1 MPADSEETM
10 AMPARAAG
18 TIGFLQLCFDCG
30 YGAAIRLRREV
41 QTRLE
46 GADRYDAATAVLFG
60 ALILLVAV
68 TFRDY
73 GISNDEE
80 VQQHYAELIV
90 AYYRSGFVDQSV
102 FHFRNLYL
110 YGGLFDL
117 IALGLQHLVP
127 LEPYALRHLLTALTG
142 IGGIFAVW
150 ATARAIGGSGA
161 AMVAALAIALCG
173 TWYGAMF
180 NHTKDIPFA
189 AAMMGAVYL
198 LVRIGR
204 ELPRPR
210 WHLVVAF
217 GLLVGCAL
225 GIRVLGMLLFA
236 YAAFVVV
243 IHAPIFAREIWR
255 EKAWREKAWREKAWR
270 EKAWREKAWR
280 EKAWRENAWR
290 ATLVFFARS
299 ALRFLP
305 ALVIAY
311 AIMIATWPWA
321 ALAPLNPLRAMTAF
335 ADFHYQIKTILDGH
349 VYYMAD
355 VPRWYIPTYMAIKL
369 TLHLLIGTALALA
382 FAMLPRGEG
391 EVANASSRKEIA
403 LIALAA
409 FFPLICDVIASG
421 PAFSGM
427 RHFLFTVPPIA
438 VLAGLGLDGLLAR
451 LQARRPL
458 VAALALAL
466 VLADLGWNASTLYRL
481 HPDEYLYFN
490 PLVGGLAGAS
500 RRYDTDYWVNIMPE
514 AVTDL
519 EHFLDRTE
527 GGAAKTG
534 PRHRYQ
540 VAVCGE
546 RLPFEKEADARLQW
560 TRDPSRAE
568 FFIAPTHMNCDR
580 ALEGKVVATIE
591 RMGVVIGVV
600 KDRRAVINRNV
611 AGLNSTSP
619 NRRD

>member
-1 MPADSEETM
+1 MPADSKETM

-18 TIGFLQLCFDCG
+18 TVGFLQLCFDYG
-30 YGAAIRLRREV
+30 YGAAIRLRREFKIW
-41 QTRLE
+41 LA
-46 GADRYDAATAVLFG
+46 GADRYDAVAAVLFS
-60 ALILLVAV
+60 ALILLVAF

-90 AYYRSGFVDQSV
+90 GYYRSGFVDQSV

-117 IALGLQHLVP
+117 IALGLQNLVP

-142 IGGIFAVW
+142 VGGIFAVW
-150 ATARAIGGSGA
+150 ATARAIGGSRA
-161 AMVAALAIALCG
+161 ALLAALAIALCG

-210 WHLVVAF
+210 WHLVIAF

-243 IHAPIFAREIWR
+243 IHAPIFSGAIWR
-255 EKAWREKAWREKAWR
+255 EKGWRNQAWRNQAWRNQAWR
-270 EKAWREKAWR
+270 NQAWRT
-280 EKAWRENAWR
+280 
-290 ATLVFFARS
+290 TLVFFARS

-311 AIMIATWPWA
+311 AIMIAAWPWA

-335 ADFHYQIKTILDGH
+335 AEFHYQIKTILDGH

-369 TLHLLIGTALALA
+369 TLPLLIGTALALA
-382 FAMLPRGEG
+382 FTMLPRGEG
-391 EVANASSRKEIA
+391 EVANAASRKEIA

-409 FFPLICDVIASG
+409 FFPLICDVIGSG

-438 VLAGLGLDGLLAR
+438 VLAGLGLEGLLGR

-458 VAALALAL
+458 VGAFALVL

-527 GGAAKTG
+527 GGAAKIG
-534 PRHRYQ
+534 PRHRHL

-560 TRDPSRAE
+560 TRDSSRAE

-611 AGLNSTSP
+611 AGLSP
-619 NRRD
+619 LGSNRRD

>member
-1 MPADSEETM
+1 MV
-10 AMPARAAG
+10 MPARAAG
-18 TIGFLQLCFDCG
+18 TVGFLQLCFDYG
-30 YGAAIRLRREV
+30 YGATARLRRGV
-41 QTRLE
+41 QERLPR
-46 GADRYDAATAVLFG
+46 ADRYDAVAAILFG
-60 ALILLVAV
+60 TLIVLVAF

-73 GISNDEE
+73 AISNDEE
-80 VQQHYAELIV
+80 VQQRYAELIV

-117 IALGLQHLVP
+117 VALGLQDLLP
-127 LEPYALRHLLTALTG
+127 LEPYAVRHLLTALTG
-142 IGGIFAVW
+142 IGGIVAVW
-150 ATARAIGGSGA
+150 ATARAIGGSRA
-161 AMVAALAIALCG
+161 ALLAALAIALCG

-189 AAMMGAVYL
+189 AAMMGGVYF

-210 WHLVVAF
+210 WHLVIPF
-217 GLLVGCAL
+217 GLLIGCAL
-225 GIRVLGMLLFA
+225 GTRVLGMLLVG
-236 YAAFVVV
+236 YAAFFVFT
-243 IHAPIFAREIWR
+243 HAPIFRGKTWR
-255 EKAWREKAWREKAWR
+255 E
-270 EKAWREKAWR
+270 
-280 EKAWRENAWR
+280 
-290 ATLVFFARS
+290 TLVFFAQS

-305 ALVIAY
+305 AFILAY

-335 ADFHYQIKTILDGH
+335 ADFHYQIKTFLDGH

-369 TLHLLIGTALALA
+369 TLLLLVGAALALA
-382 FAMLPRGEG
+382 LVMLPRSQARAENGMWRRET
-391 EVANASSRKEIA
+391 A
-403 LIALAA
+403 LVALAA
-409 FFPLICDVIASG
+409 FFPLICDVIAGG

-438 VLAGLGLDGLLAR
+438 VLAGLGLNGLLAR

-458 VAALALAL
+458 VAAFALAI
-466 VLADLGWNASTLYRL
+466 VLLDLGWNATTLYRL
-481 HPDEYLYFN
+481 HPEEYLYFN

-534 PRHRYQ
+534 PRHRYL

-546 RLPFEKEADARLQW
+546 RLPFEKEADARLEW
-560 TRDPSRAE
+560 TRD
-568 FFIAPTHMNCDR
+568 
-580 ALEGKVVATIE
+580 
-591 RMGVVIGVV
+591 
-600 KDRRAVINRNV
+600 
-611 AGLNSTSP
+611 
-619 NRRD
+619 

>member
-1 MPADSEETM
+1 MVMPA
-10 AMPARAAG
+10 PAAG
-18 TIGFLQLCFDCG
+18 TIGLLQLCVDRAHRA
-30 YGAAIRLRREV
+30 GARLRR
-41 QTRLE
+41 QLTTGLE
-46 GADRYDAATAVLFG
+46 GADRYDAVAAALLT
-60 ALILLVAV
+60 ALIVLVV
-68 TFRDY
+68 FTFRDY

-80 VQQHYAELIV
+80 VQQHYAELIM
-90 AYYRSGFVDQSV
+90 AYYRSGLIDQSV

-117 IALGLQHLVP
+117 AALGLQGLLP
-127 LEPYALRHLLTALTG
+127 LEPYAVRHLLTACCG
-142 IGGIFAVW
+142 IGGILAVW
-150 ATARAIGGSGA
+150 ATARAIGGSRA
-161 AMVAALAIALCG
+161 ALLAALALALCG

-189 AAMMGAVYL
+189 AAMMGVVYL

-210 WHLVVAF
+210 WRLVAAV
-217 GLLVGCAL
+217 GVLVGCAL
-225 GIRVLGMLLFA
+225 GIRVLGMLALF
-236 YAAFVVV
+236 YAAFVVL
-243 IHAPIFAREIWR
+243 IHAPIFRGATGFNADRFFRRETWG
-255 EKAWREKAWREKAWR
+255 E
-270 EKAWREKAWR
+270 
-280 EKAWRENAWR
+280 
-290 ATLVFFARS
+290 TLVFFARS
-299 ALRFLP
+299 ALRLLP

-311 AIMIATWPWA
+311 VIMIAAWPWA

-335 ADFHYQIKTILDGH
+335 ADFHYQIKTMVDGH

-355 VPRWYIPTYMAIKL
+355 VPRWYIPTYMGIKL
-369 TLHLLIGTALALA
+369 TLLLLIGAALALV
-382 FAMLPRGEG
+382 FAMLPRARAKGTRAG
-391 EVANASSRKEIA
+391 APPRKEIA
-403 LIALAA
+403 LVAVAA
-409 FFPLICDVIASG
+409 FFPLICDVVAGG
-421 PAFSGM
+421 PAFTGM

-451 LQARRPL
+451 VQAHRPMIAAFALTL
-458 VAALALAL
+458 V
-466 VLADLGWNASTLYRL
+466 VADLGWNASTLYRL

-519 EHFLDRTE
+519 ERFLDRTE

-534 PRHRYQ
+534 PRHRYM

-546 RLPFEKEADARLQW
+546 RLPFEKEADGRLQW
-560 TRDPSRAE
+560 TRDASRAE

-600 KDRRAVINRNV
+600 KDRRAVIHRSV
-611 AGLNSTSP
+611 AGLSPTSP

>member
-1 MPADSEETM
+1 
-10 AMPARAAG
+10 MPARAAG
-18 TIGFLQLCFDCG
+18 TIGFLQLCFGYG
-30 YGAAIRLRREV
+30 YGALVRLQRQIKARIE
-41 QTRLE
+41 R
-46 GADRYDAATAVLFG
+46 ADRYDAVAAALFT
-60 ALILLVAV
+60 ALIVLVAC

-80 VQQHYAELIV
+80 VQQRYAELIA
-90 AYYRSGFVDQSV
+90 AYYRSGLVDQSV

-117 IALGLQHLVP
+117 VALGLQSVLP
-127 LEPYALRHLLTALTG
+127 LEPYAVRHLLTALCG
-142 IGGIFAVW
+142 IGGILAVW
-150 ATARAIGGSGA
+150 ATARAIGGSRA
-161 AMVAALAIALCG
+161 ALLAALAIALCG
-173 TWYGAMF
+173 TWYGAMY

-189 AAMMGAVYL
+189 AAMMGTVYV

-225 GIRVLGMLLFA
+225 GIRVLGMLALF
-236 YAAFVVV
+236 YAAFVVL
-243 IHAPIFAREIWR
+243 IHAPISCSATLFDIKSFFHGET
-255 EKAWREKAWREKAWR
+255 
-270 EKAWREKAWR
+270 
-280 EKAWRENAWR
+280 WR
-290 ATLVFFARS
+290 ATIAFLARS
-299 ALRFLP
+299 ALRLLP

-311 AIMIATWPWA
+311 VIMVASWPWA

-335 ADFHYQIKTILDGH
+335 ADFHYQIKTMVDGH

-369 TLHLLIGTALALA
+369 TLLLLIGAALALA
-382 FAMLPRGEG
+382 LAVWPRGEG
-391 EVANASSRKEIA
+391 PVAGAPWRKETA
-403 LIALAA
+403 LVALAA
-409 FFPLICDVIASG
+409 FFPLVCDVAAGG
-421 PAFSGM
+421 PAFTGM

-438 VLAGLGLDGLLAR
+438 VLAGLGLHGLFAR
-451 LQARRPL
+451 VQARRPM
-458 VAALALAL
+458 VAAFALTL
-466 VLADLGWNASTLYRL
+466 VVVDLGWSASTLYRL

-527 GGAAKTG
+527 TGVAKTG
-534 PRHRYQ
+534 PRHRYL

-560 TRDPSRAE
+560 TRDASRAE

-591 RMGVVIGVV
+591 RMGVLIGVV
-600 KDRRAVINRNV
+600 KDRRAVIRRSV
-611 AGLNSTSP
+611 AGLNPSGV

>member
-10 AMPARAAG
+10 VMPARAAG
-18 TIGFLQLCFDCG
+18 TVGFLQLCFDYG
-30 YGAAIRLRREV
+30 YGAARLRRGV
-41 QTRLE
+41 QERLPR
-46 GADRYDAATAVLFG
+46 ADRYDAMAAILFG
-60 ALILLVAV
+60 ALIVLVAF

-73 GISNDEE
+73 AISNDEE
-80 VQQHYAELIV
+80 VQQRYAELIV

-117 IALGLQHLVP
+117 VALGLQDLLP

-142 IGGIFAVW
+142 IGGIVAVW
-150 ATARAIGGSGA
+150 ATARAIGGSRA
-161 AMVAALAIALCG
+161 ALLAALAIALCG

-189 AAMMGAVYL
+189 AAMMGGVYF

-210 WHLVVAF
+210 WHLVIPF
-217 GLLVGCAL
+217 GLLIGCAL
-225 GIRVLGMLLFA
+225 GIRVLGMLLVG
-236 YAAFVVV
+236 YAAFFVF
-243 IHAPIFAREIWR
+243 IQAPIFRGKTWR
-255 EKAWREKAWREKAWR
+255 E
-270 EKAWREKAWR
+270 
-280 EKAWRENAWR
+280 
-290 ATLVFFARS
+290 TLVFFAQS

-305 ALVIAY
+305 AFILAY

-335 ADFHYQIKTILDGH
+335 ADFHYQIKTFLDGH

-369 TLHLLIGTALALA
+369 TLLLLVGAALALA
-382 FAMLPRGEG
+382 LVMLPRSQARAENGMWRRET
-391 EVANASSRKEIA
+391 A
-403 LIALAA
+403 LVALAA
-409 FFPLICDVIASG
+409 FFPLICDVIAGG

-438 VLAGLGLDGLLAR
+438 VLAGLGLNGLLAR

-458 VAALALAL
+458 VAAFALAI
-466 VLADLGWNASTLYRL
+466 VLLDLGWNATTLYRL
-481 HPDEYLYFN
+481 HPEEYLYFN

-534 PRHRYQ
+534 PRHRYL

-546 RLPFEKEADARLQW
+546 RLPFEKEADARLEW
-560 TRDPSRAE
+560 TRDSSRAE

-580 ALEGKVVATIE
+580 ALEGKVVASIE

-600 KDRRAVINRNV
+600 KDRRAVIHRSV
-611 AGLNSTSP
+611 AGL
-619 NRRD
+619 R

>member
-1 MPADSEETM
+1 MV
-10 AMPARAAG
+10 MPARAAG
-18 TIGFLQLCFDCG
+18 TVGFLQLCFDYG
-30 YGAAIRLRREV
+30 YGAAARLRRGV
-41 QTRLE
+41 QERLPR
-46 GADRYDAATAVLFG
+46 ADRYDAMAAILFG
-60 ALILLVAV
+60 ALIVLVAF

-73 GISNDEE
+73 AISNDEE
-80 VQQHYAELIV
+80 VQQRYAELIV

-117 IALGLQHLVP
+117 VALGLQDLLP
-127 LEPYALRHLLTALTG
+127 LEPYAVRHLLTALTG
-142 IGGIFAVW
+142 IGGIVAVW
-150 ATARAIGGSGA
+150 ATARAIGGSRA
-161 AMVAALAIALCG
+161 ALLAALAIALCG

-189 AAMMGAVYL
+189 AAMMGGVYF

-210 WHLVVAF
+210 WHLVIPF
-217 GLLVGCAL
+217 GLLIGCAL
-225 GIRVLGMLLFA
+225 GIRVLGMLLVG
-236 YAAFVVV
+236 YAAFFVF
-243 IHAPIFAREIWR
+243 IQAPIFRGKTWR
-255 EKAWREKAWREKAWR
+255 E
-270 EKAWREKAWR
+270 
-280 EKAWRENAWR
+280 
-290 ATLVFFARS
+290 TLVFFAQS

-305 ALVIAY
+305 AFILAY

-335 ADFHYQIKTILDGH
+335 ADFHYQIKTFLDGH

-369 TLHLLIGTALALA
+369 TLPLLVGAALALA
-382 FAMLPRGEG
+382 LVMLPRSQARAENGMWRRET
-391 EVANASSRKEIA
+391 A
-403 LIALAA
+403 LVALAA
-409 FFPLICDVIASG
+409 FFPLICDVIAGG

-438 VLAGLGLDGLLAR
+438 VLAGLGLNGLLAR
-451 LQARRPL
+451 LRARRPL
-458 VAALALAL
+458 VAAFALAI
-466 VLADLGWNASTLYRL
+466 VLLDFGWNATTLYRL
-481 HPDEYLYFN
+481 HPEEYLYFN

-514 AVTDL
+514 AVTNL

-534 PRHRYQ
+534 PRHRYL

-546 RLPFEKEADARLQW
+546 RLPFEKEADARLEW
-560 TRDPSRAE
+560 TRDSSRAE

-580 ALEGKVVATIE
+580 ALEGKVVASIE

-600 KDRRAVINRNV
+600 KDRRAVIHRSV
-611 AGLNSTSP
+611 AGL
-619 NRRD
+619 R

>member
-1 MPADSEETM
+1 MV
-10 AMPARAAG
+10 MPARAAG
-18 TIGFLQLCFDCG
+18 TVGFLQLCFDYG
-30 YGAAIRLRREV
+30 YGAAARLRRGV
-41 QTRLE
+41 QERLPR
-46 GADRYDAATAVLFG
+46 ADRYDAMAAILFG
-60 ALILLVAV
+60 ALIVLVAF

-73 GISNDEE
+73 AISNDEE
-80 VQQHYAELIV
+80 VQQRYAELIV

-117 IALGLQHLVP
+117 VALGLQDLLP

-142 IGGIFAVW
+142 IGGIVAVW
-150 ATARAIGGSGA
+150 ATARAIGGSRA
-161 AMVAALAIALCG
+161 ALLAALAIALCG

-189 AAMMGAVYL
+189 AAMMGGVYF

-210 WHLVVAF
+210 WHLVIPF
-217 GLLVGCAL
+217 GLLIGCAL
-225 GIRVLGMLLFA
+225 GIRVLGMLLVG
-236 YAAFVVV
+236 YAAFFVF
-243 IHAPIFAREIWR
+243 IQAPIFRGKTWR
-255 EKAWREKAWREKAWR
+255 E
-270 EKAWREKAWR
+270 
-280 EKAWRENAWR
+280 
-290 ATLVFFARS
+290 TLVFFAQS

-305 ALVIAY
+305 AFILAY

-335 ADFHYQIKTILDGH
+335 ADFHYQIKTFLDGH

-369 TLHLLIGTALALA
+369 TLLLLVGAALAVALV
-382 FAMLPRGEG
+382 MLPRSQARAENGMWRRET
-391 EVANASSRKEIA
+391 A
-403 LIALAA
+403 LVALAA
-409 FFPLICDVIASG
+409 FFPLICDVIAGG

-438 VLAGLGLDGLLAR
+438 VLAGLGLNGLLAR
-451 LQARRPL
+451 LRARRPL
-458 VAALALAL
+458 VAAFALAI
-466 VLADLGWNASTLYRL
+466 VLLDLGWNATTLYRL
-481 HPDEYLYFN
+481 HPEEYLYFN

-514 AVTDL
+514 AVTNL

-534 PRHRYQ
+534 PRHRYL

-546 RLPFEKEADARLQW
+546 RLPFEKEADARLEW
-560 TRDPSRAE
+560 TRDSSRAE

-580 ALEGKVVATIE
+580 ALEGKVVASIE

-600 KDRRAVINRNV
+600 KDRRAVIHRSV
-611 AGLNSTSP
+611 AGL
-619 NRRD
+619 R

>member
-1 MPADSEETM
+1 MVT
-10 AMPARAAG
+10 PARAAG
-18 TIGFLQLCFDCG
+18 TVGFLQLCFDYGC
-30 YGAAIRLRREV
+30 GAAARLRREV
-41 QTRLE
+41 RQRLAR
-46 GADRYDAATAVLFG
+46 ADRYDALAAVLFG
-60 ALILLVAV
+60 ALIVLVAY

-73 GISNDEE
+73 AISNDEE
-80 VQQHYAELIV
+80 VQQRYAELIV

-117 IALGLQHLVP
+117 VALGLQNLLP
-127 LEPYALRHLLTALTG
+127 LEPYAVRHLLTALTG
-142 IGGIFAVW
+142 IGGIVAVW
-150 ATARAIGGSGA
+150 ATARAIGGSRA
-161 AMVAALAIALCG
+161 ALLAALAIALCG

-189 AAMMGAVYL
+189 AAMMGGVYF

-210 WHLVVAF
+210 WHLVIPF
-217 GLLVGCAL
+217 GLLIGCAL
-225 GIRVLGMLLFA
+225 GIRVLGMLLVG
-236 YAAFVVV
+236 YAAFFVF
-243 IHAPIFAREIWR
+243 IQAPIFRGKTWR
-255 EKAWREKAWREKAWR
+255 E
-270 EKAWREKAWR
+270 
-280 EKAWRENAWR
+280 
-290 ATLVFFARS
+290 TLVFFAQS

-305 ALVIAY
+305 AFILAY

-335 ADFHYQIKTILDGH
+335 ADFHYQIKTFLDGH

-369 TLHLLIGTALALA
+369 TLLLLVGAALALA
-382 FAMLPRGEG
+382 LVMLPRSQARAENGMWRRET
-391 EVANASSRKEIA
+391 A
-403 LIALAA
+403 LVALAA
-409 FFPLICDVIASG
+409 FFPLICDVIAGG

-438 VLAGLGLDGLLAR
+438 VLAGLGLNGLLAR
-451 LQARRPL
+451 LRARRPL
-458 VAALALAL
+458 VAAFALAI
-466 VLADLGWNASTLYRL
+466 VLLDLGWNATTLYRL
-481 HPDEYLYFN
+481 HPEEYLYFN

-514 AVTDL
+514 AVTNL

-534 PRHRYQ
+534 PRHRYL

-546 RLPFEKEADARLQW
+546 RLPFEKEADARLEW
-560 TRDPSRAE
+560 TRDSSRAE

-580 ALEGKVVATIE
+580 ALEGKVVASIE

-600 KDRRAVINRNV
+600 KDRRAVIHRSV
-611 AGLNSTSP
+611 AGL
-619 NRRD
+619 R

>member
-1 MPADSEETM
+1 MV
-10 AMPARAAG
+10 MPARAAG
-18 TIGFLQLCFDCG
+18 TIGFLQLGFDRG
-30 YGAAIRLRREV
+30 YGALVRLQRQIKARIE
-41 QTRLE
+41 R
-46 GADRYDAATAVLFG
+46 ADRYDAVAAALFT
-60 ALILLVAV
+60 ALIVLVAF

-80 VQQHYAELIV
+80 VQQRYAELIV
-90 AYYRSGFVDQSV
+90 AYYRSGLVDQSV

-117 IALGLQHLVP
+117 AALGLQGVLP
-127 LEPYALRHLLTALTG
+127 LEPYAVRHLLTAFCG
-142 IGGIFAVW
+142 IGGILAVW
-150 ATARAIGGSGA
+150 ATARAIGGSRA
-161 AMVAALAIALCG
+161 ALLAALAIALCG

-189 AAMMGAVYL
+189 AAMMGAVYV

-225 GIRVLGMLLFA
+225 GIRVLGMLALF
-236 YAAFVVV
+236 YAAFVVL
-243 IHAPIFAREIWR
+243 IHAPIFRSATLFDIRSLFQGET
-255 EKAWREKAWREKAWR
+255 
-270 EKAWREKAWR
+270 
-280 EKAWRENAWR
+280 WR
-290 ATLVFFARS
+290 ATIAFFARS
-299 ALRFLP
+299 ALRLLP

-311 AIMIATWPWA
+311 VIMVASWPWA
-321 ALAPLNPLRAMTAF
+321 ALAPFNPLRAMTAF
-335 ADFHYQIKTILDGH
+335 ADFHYQIKTMVDGH

-369 TLHLLIGTALALA
+369 TLLLLIGAALALA
-382 FAMLPRGEG
+382 LAVRPRGEG
-391 EVANASSRKEIA
+391 PVASTPWRKEIA
-403 LIALAA
+403 LVALAA
-409 FFPLICDVIASG
+409 FFPLVCDVAAGG
-421 PAFSGM
+421 PAFTGM

-438 VLAGLGLDGLLAR
+438 VLAGLGLHGLFAR
-451 LQARRPL
+451 VQARRPM
-458 VAALALAL
+458 VAAFALTL
-466 VLADLGWNASTLYRL
+466 VVVDLGWSASTLYRL

-527 GGAAKTG
+527 TGVAKTG
-534 PRHRYQ
+534 PRHRYL

-560 TRDPSRAE
+560 TRDASRAE

-591 RMGVVIGVV
+591 RMGVLIGVV
-600 KDRRAVINRNV
+600 KDRRAVIRRSV
-611 AGLNSTSP
+611 AGLNPSGV

>member
-1 MPADSEETM
+1 MV
-10 AMPARAAG
+10 MPARAAG
-18 TIGFLQLCFDCG
+18 TVGFLQLCFDYG
-30 YGAAIRLRREV
+30 YGAAARLRRGV
-41 QTRLE
+41 QERLPR
-46 GADRYDAATAVLFG
+46 ADRYDAMAAILFG
-60 ALILLVAV
+60 ALIVLVAF

-73 GISNDEE
+73 AISNDEE
-80 VQQHYAELIV
+80 VQQRYAELIV

-117 IALGLQHLVP
+117 VALGLQDLLP
-127 LEPYALRHLLTALTG
+127 LEPYAVRHLLTALTG
-142 IGGIFAVW
+142 IGGIVAVW
-150 ATARAIGGSGA
+150 ATARAIGGSRA
-161 AMVAALAIALCG
+161 ALLAALAIALCG

-189 AAMMGAVYL
+189 AAMMGGVYF

-210 WHLVVAF
+210 WHLVIPF
-217 GLLVGCAL
+217 GLLIGCAL
-225 GIRVLGMLLFA
+225 GIRVLGMLLVG
-236 YAAFVVV
+236 YAAFFVF
-243 IHAPIFAREIWR
+243 IQAPIFRGKTWR
-255 EKAWREKAWREKAWR
+255 E
-270 EKAWREKAWR
+270 
-280 EKAWRENAWR
+280 
-290 ATLVFFARS
+290 TLVFFAQS

-305 ALVIAY
+305 AFILAY

-335 ADFHYQIKTILDGH
+335 ADFHYQIKTFLDGH

-369 TLHLLIGTALALA
+369 TLLLLVGAALALA
-382 FAMLPRGEG
+382 LVMLPRSQARVENGTWRRET
-391 EVANASSRKEIA
+391 A
-403 LIALAA
+403 LVALAA
-409 FFPLICDVIASG
+409 FFPLICDVIAGG

-438 VLAGLGLDGLLAR
+438 VLAGLGLNGLLAR
-451 LQARRPL
+451 LRARRPL
-458 VAALALAL
+458 VAAFALAI
-466 VLADLGWNASTLYRL
+466 VLLDFGWNATTLYRL
-481 HPDEYLYFN
+481 HPEEYLYFN

-514 AVTDL
+514 AVTNL

-534 PRHRYQ
+534 PRHRYL

-546 RLPFEKEADARLQW
+546 RLPFEKEADARLEW
-560 TRDPSRAE
+560 TRDSSRAE

-580 ALEGKVVATIE
+580 ALEGKVVASIE

-600 KDRRAVINRNV
+600 KDRRAVIHRSV
-611 AGLNSTSP
+611 AGL
-619 NRRD
+619 R

>member
-1 MPADSEETM
+1 MV
-10 AMPARAAG
+10 MPARAAG
-18 TIGFLQLCFDCG
+18 AGGFLQLCFDYG
-30 YGAAIRLRREV
+30 YGATARLRRGV
-41 QTRLE
+41 QERLPR
-46 GADRYDAATAVLFG
+46 ADRYDAVAAILFG
-60 ALILLVAV
+60 TLIVLVAF

-73 GISNDEE
+73 AISNDEE
-80 VQQHYAELIV
+80 VQQRYAELIV

-117 IALGLQHLVP
+117 VALGLQDLLP

-142 IGGIFAVW
+142 IGGIVAVW
-150 ATARAIGGSGA
+150 ATARAIGGSRA
-161 AMVAALAIALCG
+161 ALLAALAIALCG

-189 AAMMGAVYL
+189 AAMMGGVYF

-210 WHLVVAF
+210 WHLVIPF
-217 GLLVGCAL
+217 GLLIGCAL
-225 GIRVLGMLLFA
+225 GIRVLGMLLVG
-236 YAAFVVV
+236 YAAFFVF
-243 IHAPIFAREIWR
+243 IHAPIFRGKTWR
-255 EKAWREKAWREKAWR
+255 E
-270 EKAWREKAWR
+270 
-280 EKAWRENAWR
+280 
-290 ATLVFFARS
+290 TLVFFAQS

-305 ALVIAY
+305 AFILAY

-335 ADFHYQIKTILDGH
+335 ADFHYQIKTFLDGH

-369 TLHLLIGTALALA
+369 TLLLLVGAALALA
-382 FAMLPRGEG
+382 LVMLPRSQARAENGMWRRET
-391 EVANASSRKEIA
+391 A
-403 LIALAA
+403 LVALAA
-409 FFPLICDVIASG
+409 FFPLICDVIAGG

-438 VLAGLGLDGLLAR
+438 VLAGLGLNGLLAR

-458 VAALALAL
+458 VAAFALAI
-466 VLADLGWNASTLYRL
+466 VLLDLGWNATTLYRL
-481 HPDEYLYFN
+481 HPEEYLYFN

-514 AVTDL
+514 AVTNL

-534 PRHRYQ
+534 PRHRYL

-546 RLPFEKEADARLQW
+546 RLPFEKEADARLEW
-560 TRDPSRAE
+560 TRDSSRAE

-580 ALEGKVVATIE
+580 ALEGKVVASIE

-600 KDRRAVINRNV
+600 KDRRAVIHRSV
-611 AGLNSTSP
+611 AGL
-619 NRRD
+619 R

>member
-1 MPADSEETM
+1 MV
-10 AMPARAAG
+10 MPARAAG
-18 TIGFLQLCFDCG
+18 TVGFLQLCFDYG
-30 YGAAIRLRREV
+30 YGAAARLRRGV
-41 QTRLE
+41 QERLPR
-46 GADRYDAATAVLFG
+46 ADRYDAMAAILFG
-60 ALILLVAV
+60 ALIVLVAF

-73 GISNDEE
+73 AISNDEE
-80 VQQHYAELIV
+80 VQQRYAELIV

-117 IALGLQHLVP
+117 VALGLQDLLP

-142 IGGIFAVW
+142 IGGIVAVW
-150 ATARAIGGSGA
+150 ATARAIGGSRA
-161 AMVAALAIALCG
+161 ALLAALAIALCG

-189 AAMMGAVYL
+189 AAMMGGVYF

-210 WHLVVAF
+210 WHLVIPF
-217 GLLVGCAL
+217 GLLIGCAL
-225 GIRVLGMLLFA
+225 GIRVLGMLLVG
-236 YAAFVVV
+236 YAAFFVF
-243 IHAPIFAREIWR
+243 IQAPIFRGKTWR
-255 EKAWREKAWREKAWR
+255 E
-270 EKAWREKAWR
+270 
-280 EKAWRENAWR
+280 
-290 ATLVFFARS
+290 TLVFFAQS

-305 ALVIAY
+305 AFILAY

-335 ADFHYQIKTILDGH
+335 ADFHYQIKTFLDGH

-369 TLHLLIGTALALA
+369 TLLLLVGAALALA
-382 FAMLPRGEG
+382 LVMLPRSQARTENGMWRRET
-391 EVANASSRKEIA
+391 A
-403 LIALAA
+403 LVALAA
-409 FFPLICDVIASG
+409 FFPLICDVIAGG

-438 VLAGLGLDGLLAR
+438 VLAGLGLNGLLAR

-458 VAALALAL
+458 VAAFALAI
-466 VLADLGWNASTLYRL
+466 VLLDLGWNATTLYRL
-481 HPDEYLYFN
+481 HPEEYLYFN

-527 GGAAKTG
+527 GGGAAKTG
-534 PRHRYQ
+534 PRHRYL

-546 RLPFEKEADARLQW
+546 RLPFEKEADARLEW
-560 TRDPSRAE
+560 TRDSSRAE

-580 ALEGKVVATIE
+580 ALEGKVVASIE
-591 RMGVVIGVV
+591 RLGVVIGVV
-600 KDRRAVINRNV
+600 KDRRAVIHRSV
-611 AGLNSTSP
+611 AGL
-619 NRRD
+619 R

>member
-1 MPADSEETM
+1 MG
-10 AMPARAAG
+10 MPARSAG
-18 TIGFLQLCFDCG
+18 TIGFLQLCFDFG
-30 YGAAIRLRREV
+30 YGAAVRLQREIKALIE
-41 QTRLE
+41 R
-46 GADRYDAATAVLFG
+46 ADRYDAVAAGLFT
-60 ALILLVAV
+60 ALIVLAAF

-90 AYYRSGFVDQSV
+90 AYYRSGLVDQSV

-117 IALGLQHLVP
+117 VALGLQNLLP
-127 LEPYALRHLLTALTG
+127 LEPYAVRHLLTALCG
-142 IGGIFAVW
+142 IGGILAVW
-150 ATARAIGGSGA
+150 ATARTIGGSRA
-161 AMVAALAIALCG
+161 ALFAALALALCG

-189 AAMMGAVYL
+189 AAMMGAVFV
-198 LVRIGR
+198 LVRMGR

-210 WHLVVAF
+210 WHLVAAF

-225 GIRVLGMLLFA
+225 GIRVLGMLLLF
-236 YAAFVVV
+236 YAAFVVL
-243 IHAPIFAREIWR
+243 IHAPIFRAATLFDAKAFFSKAFFNGKTAFNGRTFFQSKIWR
-255 EKAWREKAWREKAWR
+255 E
-270 EKAWREKAWR
+270 
-280 EKAWRENAWR
+280 
-290 ATLVFFARS
+290 TLVFFARS
-299 ALRFLP
+299 AFRFLP

-311 AIMIATWPWA
+311 VIMIATWPWA

-335 ADFHYQIKTILDGH
+335 ADFHYQIKTMVDGH

-369 TLHLLIGTALALA
+369 TLLLLIGAGLALV
-382 FAMLPRGEG
+382 FAMLPRGDG
-391 EVANASSRKEIA
+391 PNGNTSWRKEIA
-403 LIALAA
+403 LVALAA
-409 FFPLICDVIASG
+409 FFPLVCDVVAGG
-421 PAFSGM
+421 PAFTGM

-438 VLAGLGLDGLLAR
+438 VLAGLGLHGLLAR
-451 LQARRPL
+451 VQAHRPM
-458 VAALALAL
+458 VAAFALTL
-466 VLADLGWNASTLYRL
+466 VVVDLGWNASTLYRL

-527 GGAAKTG
+527 TGVAKTG
-534 PRHRYQ
+534 PRHRYL

-546 RLPFEKEADARLQW
+546 RLPFEKQADARLQW
-560 TRDPSRAE
+560 TRDASRAE

-591 RMGVVIGVV
+591 RMGVLIGVV
-600 KDRRAVINRNV
+600 KDRRAVIRRSV
-611 AGLNSTSP
+611 AGLSP
-619 NRRD
+619 SGVNRRD

>member
-1 MPADSEETM
+1 MV
-10 AMPARAAG
+10 MPARAAG
-18 TIGFLQLCFDCG
+18 TVGFLQLCFDYG
-30 YGAAIRLRREV
+30 YGAAARLRRGV
-41 QTRLE
+41 QERLPR
-46 GADRYDAATAVLFG
+46 ADRYDAMAAILFG
-60 ALILLVAV
+60 ALIVLVAF

-73 GISNDEE
+73 AISNDEE
-80 VQQHYAELIV
+80 VQQRYAELIV

-117 IALGLQHLVP
+117 VALGLQDLLP
-127 LEPYALRHLLTALTG
+127 LEPYAVRHLLTALTG
-142 IGGIFAVW
+142 IGGIVAVW
-150 ATARAIGGSGA
+150 ATARAIGGSRA
-161 AMVAALAIALCG
+161 ALLAALAIALCG

-189 AAMMGAVYL
+189 AAMMGGVYF

-210 WHLVVAF
+210 WHLVIPF
-217 GLLVGCAL
+217 GLLIGCAL
-225 GIRVLGMLLFA
+225 GIRVLGMLLVG
-236 YAAFVVV
+236 YAAFFVF
-243 IHAPIFAREIWR
+243 IQAPIFRGKTWR
-255 EKAWREKAWREKAWR
+255 E
-270 EKAWREKAWR
+270 
-280 EKAWRENAWR
+280 
-290 ATLVFFARS
+290 TLVFFAQS

-305 ALVIAY
+305 AFILAY

-335 ADFHYQIKTILDGH
+335 ADFHYQIKTFLDGH

-369 TLHLLIGTALALA
+369 TLLLLVGAALALA
-382 FAMLPRGEG
+382 LVMLPRSQARAENGMWRRET
-391 EVANASSRKEIA
+391 A
-403 LIALAA
+403 LVALAA
-409 FFPLICDVIASG
+409 FFPLICDVIAGG

-438 VLAGLGLDGLLAR
+438 VLAGLGLNGLLAR
-451 LQARRPL
+451 LRARRPL
-458 VAALALAL
+458 VAAFALAI
-466 VLADLGWNASTLYRL
+466 VLLDFGWNATTLYRL
-481 HPDEYLYFN
+481 HPEEYLYFN

-514 AVTDL
+514 AVTNL

-534 PRHRYQ
+534 PRHRYL

-546 RLPFEKEADARLQW
+546 RLPFEKEADARLEW
-560 TRDPSRAE
+560 TRDSSRAE

-580 ALEGKVVATIE
+580 ALEGKVVASIE

-600 KDRRAVINRNV
+600 KDRRAVIHRSV
-611 AGLNSTSP
+611 AGL
-619 NRRD
+619 R